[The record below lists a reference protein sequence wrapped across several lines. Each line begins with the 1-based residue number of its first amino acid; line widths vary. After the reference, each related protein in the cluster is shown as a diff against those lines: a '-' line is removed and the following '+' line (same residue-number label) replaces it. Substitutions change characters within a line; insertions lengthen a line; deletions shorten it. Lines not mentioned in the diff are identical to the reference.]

1 MQAEEMWKTSQGEG
15 ITIAVIDTGVDPTL
29 PDLQGQVL
37 KGKDFSTHPG
47 DAQDDY
53 RGHGTR
59 MAALIAATGAAGPDR
74 GSYGLAPES
83 KILPLRVK
91 NSAKY
96 RNEAEAQRN
105 FGKDI
110 GPVIRHA
117 ADSPAKIINIS
128 MGSGEGSRELRSAI
142 SYALAKGKMIIAATG
157 NTGDGGNTVNYPA
170 GTPGVIGVSAVD
182 KDARSTD
189 ESQAGKQVDLAA
201 PGENILSACRIGS
214 EVCTSDGTSNASAL
228 ASASAALIWAEHPDW
243 TANQVTRV
251 LVNTAGGPKNGDE
264 RDDFIGHGAVR
275 PRVALK
281 NPGDPGDPNT
291 NPLPGPYS
299 EKKAAADAKKPAKPG
314 SSEGE
319 DDKQPAAA
327 GEDDSE
333 PNWLGYGL
341 ATAGIL
347 AAGGATSL
355 YVRHRRHTTTP
366 THPTAP
372 YGPPPAGP
380 PTPPGQWGRG

>member
-47 DAQDDY
+47 DAHDDY
-53 RGHGTR
+53 RGHGTG
-59 MAALIAATGAAGPDR
+59 MAALIAATGAAGPEH
-74 GSYGLAPES
+74 GSYGLAPKS
-83 KILPLRVK
+83 KILPLRVDDGYNQK
-91 NSAKY
+91 NH
-96 RNEAEAQRN
+96 AEAIKS
-105 FGKDI
+105 FGKRV
-110 GPVIRHA
+110 GPAIRYAANSEANVINLSRA
-117 ADSPAKIINIS
+117 SPGNSKELRRAIKYALEKGKIIFA
-128 MGSGEGSRELRSAI
+128 GV
-142 SYALAKGKMIIAATG
+142 G
-157 NTGDGGNTVNYPA
+157 NDGDYGNKVLYPA
-170 GTPGVIGVSAVD
+170 ASPGVIGVSGLDRNAQ
-182 KDARSTD
+182 STD
-189 ESQAGKQVDLAA
+189 ESQSGNQVDLAA
-201 PGENILSACRIGS
+201 PGEDMVAACPHGNGICTTHG
-214 EVCTSDGTSNASAL
+214 TSDATAI

-275 PRVALK
+275 PRIALK

-299 EKKAAADAKKPAKPG
+299 EKKAASDANKPAKPG
-314 SSEGE
+314 GSDSE
-319 DDKQPAAA
+319 DDKQQAAS
-327 GEDDSE
+327 GDDSD
-333 PNWLGYGL
+333 PNWLAYGL

-355 YVRHRRHTTTP
+355 YVRHRRHTANTP
-366 THPTAP
+366 YPIAP
-372 YGPPPAGP
+372 YGPP
-380 PTPPGQWGRG
+380 RS

>member
-37 KGKDFSTHPG
+37 KGKDFSTRPG
-47 DAQDDY
+47 DAHDDY
-53 RGHGTR
+53 KGHGTG
-59 MAALIAATGAAGPDR
+59 MAALIAATGAAGPKN
-74 GSYGLAPES
+74 GSYGLSPKS
-83 KILPLRVK
+83 KILPLRIK
-91 NSAKY
+91 GSENY

-110 GPVIRHA
+110 GPAIRHA
-117 ADSPAKIINIS
+117 ADSQAKIINIS
-128 MGSGEGSRELRSAI
+128 MGSGEGSPELRSAI
-142 SYALAKGKMIIAATG
+142 NYALAKGKMIFAATG
-157 NTGDGGNTVNYPA
+157 NSGNGGNTVNYPA
-170 GTPGVIGVSAVD
+170 GTPGVIGISAVD
-182 KDARSTD
+182 KRARSTD
-189 ESQAGKQVDLAA
+189 ESQSGKQVDLAA
-201 PGENILSACRIGS
+201 PGKDILGACLDVS
-214 EVCTSDGTSNASAL
+214 DVCTTHGTSDATAI

-264 RDDFIGHGAVR
+264 RDDFIGHGVVR

-299 EKKAAADAKKPAKPG
+299 ERKAASDANKPAKPG
-314 SSEGE
+314 GSDSE
-319 DDKQPAAA
+319 DDKQQAAS
-327 GEDDSE
+327 GDDSA
-333 PNWLGYGL
+333 PNWLAYGL

-347 AAGGATSL
+347 AAGGAAGL
-355 YVRHRRHTTTP
+355 YVRHRRHTANTP
-366 THPTAP
+366 YPTAP
-372 YGPPPAGP
+372 YGPGQPPRP
-380 PTPPGQWGRG
+380 